1 MAVHDT
7 SLVLFGSL
15 SRFTFFALK
24 NLLEQGFV
32 LRAVVLAAYPPSR
45 DQRGG
50 SLAVIHRS
58 KQPELLDLAKNHSIP
73 VGYFGDDANELCA
86 FVRDLSADVYL
97 LACYPR
103 KLPRAI
109 VETAKYCSINIH
121 PSKLPKYKGPDPI
134 FWQLLSA
141 EIQTGVS
148 LHEVSDRIDSGD
160 IFHFEPVTYPPGATL
175 EQIQSAL
182 LKRAI
187 LSLAKLL
194 DTRPNRW
201 HREPQDHQKSSYQ
214 PMPCAED
221 YSITSTVS
229 MQTAINFVRAY
240 SRTNKTVRV
249 SVADRQYNVQDA
261 TRWQKAGSIDK
272 QNVQSGRIAVQ
283 FNDGIVEFSIDRQS
297 NIQ

>member
-7 SLVLFGSL
+7 RLVLFGSL

-32 LRAVVLAAYPPSR
+32 VRAVVLAAYPPSSA
-45 DQRGG
+45 QRGG
-50 SLAVIHRS
+50 SLDVIYRS
-58 KQPELLDLAKNHSIP
+58 KQPELLDLAKNHAIP
-73 VGYFGDDANELCA
+73 VGYFGDDADELCA
-86 FVRDLSADVYL
+86 FVRDRSADVYL

-103 KLPRAI
+103 KLPRTI

-121 PSKLPKYKGPDPI
+121 PSKLPKFKGPDPI
-134 FWQLLSA
+134 FWQLLNA
-141 EIQTGVS
+141 ETQTGVS
-148 LHEVSDRIDSGD
+148 LHEVSDSIDSGD

-175 EQIQSAL
+175 EQIQSVL
-182 LKRAI
+182 LARAI

-194 DTRPNRW
+194 DTHPNRW

-214 PMPCAED
+214 PVPCAED
-221 YSITSTVS
+221 YSMTSKLS
-229 MQTAINFVRAY
+229 MQTAINLVRAY

-249 SVADRQYNVQDA
+249 SVADTQYNVQDA
-261 TRWQKAGSIDK
+261 IHWQKAGSINE
-272 QNVQSGRIAVQ
+272 QNVQSDRITVQ

>member
-7 SLVLFGSL
+7 SVVLFGSL

-32 LRAVVLAAYPPSR
+32 LRAVVLAAYPPSS

-50 SLAVIHRS
+50 SWAVIHHS
-58 KQPELLDLAKNHSIP
+58 KQSELLDLAKNHSIP
-73 VGYFGDDANELCA
+73 VGYFGDAANQLCA
-86 FVRDLSADVYL
+86 FVRDLSADVHL

-141 EIQTGVS
+141 ETQTGVS
-148 LHEVSDRIDSGD
+148 LHEVSDSIDSGD
-160 IFHFEPVTYPPGATL
+160 IFHFEPVAYPPGATL
-175 EQIQSAL
+175 EQIQSVL

-194 DTRPNRW
+194 DTHPNRW
-201 HREPQDHQKSSYQ
+201 HREPQDHQQSSYQ
-214 PMPCAED
+214 PVPCAAD
-221 YSITSTVS
+221 YSITSKLS

-240 SRTNKTVRV
+240 SRTNRTVRIR
-249 SVADRQYNVQDA
+249 VADKQYDVQDA
-261 TRWQKAGSIDK
+261 TRWQQAGSIDE
-272 QNVQSGRIAVQ
+272 QNVQSDRIAVQ
-283 FNDGIVEFSIDRQS
+283 FTDGFVEFSIDRQT

>member
-7 SLVLFGSL
+7 RLVLFGSL

-32 LRAVVLAAYPPSR
+32 VRAVVLAAYPPSSA
-45 DQRGG
+45 QRGG
-50 SLAVIHRS
+50 SLDVIYRS
-58 KQPELLDLAKNHSIP
+58 KQPELLDLAKNHAIP
-73 VGYFGDDANELCA
+73 VGYFGDDADELCA
-86 FVRDLSADVYL
+86 FVRDRSADVYL

-103 KLPRAI
+103 KLPRTI

-121 PSKLPKYKGPDPI
+121 PSKLPKFKGPDPI
-134 FWQLLSA
+134 FWQLLNA
-141 EIQTGVS
+141 ETQTGVS
-148 LHEVSDRIDSGD
+148 LHEVSDSIDSGD

-175 EQIQSAL
+175 EQIQSVL

-194 DTRPNRW
+194 DTCPNRW

-214 PMPCAED
+214 PVPCAED
-221 YSITSTVS
+221 YSMTSKLS
-229 MQTAINFVRAY
+229 MQTAINLVRAY
-240 SRTNKTVRV
+240 SRTNKTVRI
-249 SVADRQYNVQDA
+249 SVADTQYNVQDA
-261 TRWQKAGSIDK
+261 IHWQKAGSINE
-272 QNVQSGRIAVQ
+272 QNVQSDRITVQ